1 MGAKAW
7 TVPAGRPQVGLWRS
21 YSFQTLLLLGWI
33 GLFAYS
39 TAYLFDEVPFRVSSI
54 PGGSE
59 ALIAQSEDMPRQLM
73 LAVASVPPTNDS
85 ASAVAPPAPSIPAG
99 QPVVPSDTARS
110 RSTGPEYVGTWGPT
124 AAACGVPSRRHNF
137 YRATIT
143 PGLAKA
149 GDTTC
154 SFHGQHRAGNAW
166 TMAADCR
173 DHGQQWT
180 SQVRLFVDGDHLT
193 WTSAKGS
200 SNYVR
205 CSRRT
210 I

>member
-7 TVPAGRPQVGLWRS
+7 TVPAECPKVGFWRS
-21 YSFQTLLLLGWI
+21 HSFETLLVLGWI

-39 TAYLFDEVPFRVSSI
+39 AAYLFDEVPFRVSSI

-59 ALIAQSEDMPRQLM
+59 VLIARSEDMPRQIM
-73 LAVASVPPTNDS
+73 LAAAPAPPTS
-85 ASAVAPPAPSIPAG
+85 AIAPAIAPPAPSTPVV
-99 QPVVPSDTARS
+99 QPVVPSDIARS

-124 AAACGVPSRRHNF
+124 AAACGVPSGRHNF

-149 GDTTC
+149 GETTC
-154 SFHGQHRAGNAW
+154 SFRGHHRAGNAW

-173 DHGQQWT
+173 DRGQQWT

-205 CSRRT
+205 CGRRT
-210 I
+210 T